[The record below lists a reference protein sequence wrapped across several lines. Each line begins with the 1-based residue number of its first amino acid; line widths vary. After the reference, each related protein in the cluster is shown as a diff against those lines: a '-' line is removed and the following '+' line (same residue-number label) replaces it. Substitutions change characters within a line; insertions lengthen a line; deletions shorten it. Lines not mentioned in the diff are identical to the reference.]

1 MYEKFTKPGAQKM
14 RLVGIQDY
22 LLESQSSLSF
32 SMSLN
37 SSVIPFSASS
47 MQLLKLGFAVL
58 ELR

>member
-1 MYEKFTKPGAQKM
+1 MYEKFTKPDAQKM

-22 LLESQSSLSF
+22 SLESQSSLSF

-37 SSVIPFSASS
+37 SFVTSSSASS